1 MPSARDT
8 ENIVHIPDLSH
19 HVTQCGGCFEVGG
32 VFPSENEM
40 ILTVKEGDGSKKVCT
55 KKTPGER
62 T

>member
-19 HVTQCGGCFEVGG
+19 HVTQCGGSFEVGG

-40 ILTVKEGDGSKKVCT
+40 ILTVKEGDGSKKV
-55 KKTPGER
+55 
-62 T
+62 